1 MQATAKIE
9 VEDED
14 ELLVLQFEQ
23 QLSNLR
29 DEAAQREAY
38 RQAFERLRSQMAIY
52 PAEATRPSAV
62 FESAAATMQSLA
74 RHCLPLAIAVAMHL
88 YPLCALQCFP
98 LPVMSSARLKRS
110 ILLWMVRNRSLVL
123 ANAGSERARGADQ
136 PVTAVEASGGI
147 RIDGTCEYMSLSSV
161 ANVVLLKAVFAD
173 GTCALC
179 AADLRGDSVRI
190 GEWKFSGR
198 MRLSDTSSLTFID
211 HLVPHGRYI
220 RTSVDAGMQC
230 VSDYQRCWFHLVLA
244 EVYLAR
250 LEQLRRM
257 HRLPQGEPYRSHRQQ
272 VYDLRNRSLRLLDDY
287 SSDDTRPLMKTTSA
301 LKLSVSLL
309 AQTTAAEL
317 RRLDACTPGE
327 SEGLA
332 ADATELCHMQ
342 WQPTADAKILSSAAS
357 LPLFSHP
364 T

>member
-1 MQATAKIE
+1 MQAPMYMTGQ
-9 VEDED
+9 VED
-14 ELLVLQFEQ
+14 ELLVLEFER
-23 QLSNLR
+23 QLRNLR
-29 DEAAQREAY
+29 DEAEQRDAY
-38 RQAFERLRSQMAIY
+38 RRAFERLRSHVAIY
-52 PAEATRPSAV
+52 PAEATRPSEV

-136 PVTAVEASGGI
+136 PVSAVEVNGGI

-198 MRLSDTSSLTFID
+198 MRLSDTSSLTFTD

-220 RTSVDAGMQC
+220 RSSVNDGMQC
-230 VSDYQRCWFHLVLA
+230 VSSYQRCWFHLVLA

-257 HRLPQGEPYRSHRQQ
+257 HRLPQDEPYRAHREQ
-272 VYDLRNRSLRLLDDY
+272 VYSLRARSLRQLDDF
-287 SSDDTRPLMKTTSA
+287 SSHDTGPLMRTTSA
-301 LKLSVSLL
+301 LKLNVSLL

-317 RRLDACTPGE
+317 RSHGARTSGE
-327 SEGLA
+327 AEGLA
-332 ADATELCHMQ
+332 ADASELCHMQ
-342 WQPTADAKILSSAAS
+342 WQPTADAKILSSA
-357 LPLFSHP
+357 L
-364 T
+364 